1 MTNRKERRTVPAH
14 DHINIDLAAE
24 HPNGVPLTERELE
37 VCRLIAS
44 GCSTRQAAAEL
55 FISPKTVEFHLG
67 RAYRKLAVTN
77 RAQLTQAMIAVV
89 SQPPAIEL
97 RFFTRQ
103 PRRA

>member
-1 MTNRKERRTVPAH
+1 MPAH
-14 DHINIDLAAE
+14 DHIDVDVAADDAS
-24 HPNGVPLTERELE
+24 GQPLTERELE

-77 RAQLTQAMIAVV
+77 RAELTR
-89 SQPPAIEL
+89 AIITGVWRPRASEL
-97 RFFTRQ
+97 L
-103 PRRA
+103 